1 MRVQDISLAAEGELD
16 ADNSPDRADLRR
28 VRQLVRGDWVDF
40 FTAGQTRRER
50 LTWIN
55 HSRSLFLFSNSAAA
69 CAISITPEALAVRL
83 RNGSAQIVKPDR
95 PIFERA
101 IHGAIQTLDR
111 RA

>member
-1 MRVQDISLAAEGELD
+1 
-16 ADNSPDRADLRR
+16 

-40 FTAGQTRRER
+40 LTAGQSRRER

-55 HSRSLFLFSNSAAA
+55 TSRTLFLFSNSAAA

-83 RNGSAQIVKPDR
+83 RNRTASIVMSDR
-95 PIFERA
+95 PMFERA
-101 IHGAIQTLDR
+101 IHGAIRSLDK

>member
-1 MRVQDISLAAEGELD
+1 VQDISLSGTGELD
-16 ADNSPDRADLRR
+16 ADNTPDRGDLRR

-40 FTAGQTRRER
+40 ITAGQGRRER

-55 HSRSLFLFSNSAAA
+55 PSRTMFLFTNSASA

-83 RNGSAQIVKPDR
+83 RNQTVRIVLPDR
-95 PIFERA
+95 PMFERA
-101 IHGAIQTLDR
+101 IHGAINSLDK